1 MNSTREW
8 DWMDTLKKNEHM
20 NDKELLI
27 QAIHEAW
34 KQGLVMRS
42 IDVEPNGEHL
52 WLSNKVGA
60 TNPNFLTYQE
70 WKDK

>member
-1 MNSTREW
+1 MN
-8 DWMDTLKKNEHM
+8 

-34 KQGLVMRS
+34 KQGLIMRS
-42 IDVEPNGEHL
+42 IDVEDDGQHTG
-52 WLSNKVGA
+52 LSNKVGA

>member
-42 IDVEPNGEHL
+42 IDVEPHGEHL